1 MMKHRFRT
9 SAIALTALVG
19 SVVASWLGCS
29 PALADKRVALV
40 IGNSAYKSAPKL
52 GNPVNDAALI
62 GGMLKRSGFDT
73 VDVRQDLNAPEMRK
87 ALREFGA
94 RTRDADVAIVYYA
107 GHGLE
112 VDGTNYLIPIDA
124 ALETD
129 TDVYDEALPIDRV
142 LVSIEPAK
150 QLRLVILDACR
161 DNPFSKTMKRTVA
174 SRAIG
179 RGLAKV
185 EPTSPNTMIAF
196 AAKAGSTASDGDS
209 RNSPFA
215 TALADHLPKPG
226 LDLRKAFGFV
236 RDDVLKST
244 ANKQEPFVY
253 GSLGGDDVPLVPAK
267 PVATGPQP
275 NPQSELRRDYE
286 LALQLG
292 TRDGWEAFL
301 AQYPEGF
308 YANLAKGQLNKI
320 GAEETRASAEQ
331 KAKAA
336 EQEKTRL
343 VAERAQKVE
352 QDKAAAAAKTAE
364 EARIAA
370 EKQKQI
376 EQARTEAAEQ
386 QRKVAEAAAAK
397 AQAEKQAAEKAKAE
411 LAARQAAEKAS
422 AEQTAKQTADRQIP
436 EAGSQKVAALA
447 PAPTSNVS
455 AADLA
460 KSVQSELRRVGCLAS
475 AADGEWSSAA
485 QRSLTLFNKYAGTQ
499 FDVKLASVD
508 ALDALKAKP
517 GRVCPL
523 ICNFG
528 FKADGD
534 QCAKIACRA
543 GYRVG
548 DDNECEKIQEKK
560 PVATREN
567 SSRRDAERKATES
580 SPAKPEASGQIIC
593 SSTGCRPVQKGC
605 RLVSGTIPG
614 RVSSNVATG
623 GNFEVCN

>member
-1 MMKHRFRT
+1 MKHTLRAC
-9 SAIALTALVG
+9 SLV
-19 SVVASWLGCS
+19 LGVLAYFAFCCS
-29 PALADKRVALV
+29 PALAEKRVALV
-40 IGNSAYKSAPKL
+40 IGNSAYKNTL
-52 GNPVNDAALI
+52 RLTNPVNDAALI
-62 GGMLKRSGFDT
+62 GDMFKKAGFDA
-73 VDVRQDLNAPEMRK
+73 VDVKTDLNASEMRR
-87 ALREFGA
+87 ALREFAG
-94 RTRDADVAIVYYA
+94 RVRDADMAVIYYA
-107 GHGLE
+107 GHGIEL
-112 VDGTNYLIPIDA
+112 DGTNYLIPTDA

-129 TDVYDEALPIDRV
+129 ADVYDEALPIDRV

-161 DNPFSKTMKRTVA
+161 DNPFAKTMKRTVA

-236 RDDVLKST
+236 RDDVLRST

-267 PVATGPQP
+267 PAATGPQA

-320 GAEETRASAEQ
+320 GAEETRAAAEQ
-331 KAKAA
+331 KARTA
-336 EQEKTRL
+336 EQEKARL
-343 VAERAQKVE
+343 IAERAQKAE
-352 QDKAAAAAKTAE
+352 QEKAAAAAKAAE

-370 EKQKQI
+370 EKKKEI
-376 EQARTEAAEQ
+376 EQARAEAAERE
-386 QRKVAEAAAAK
+386 RKVAEAAAAK
-397 AQAEKQAAEKAKAE
+397 ALAEKQAAEKVKAE
-411 LAARQAAEKAS
+411 LAAKQAAEKA
-422 AEQTAKQTADRQIP
+422 EQAARPAADRQMP
-436 EAGSQKVAALA
+436 EAEQKLA
-447 PAPTSNVS
+447 TLSPAPTSTLS
-455 AADLA
+455 AADLT
-460 KSVQSELRRVGCLAS
+460 KSVQSELRRVGCLSGAAEGDWS
-475 AADGEWSSAA
+475 AAS
-485 QRSLTLFNKYAGTQ
+485 QRSLALFNKYAGTQ
-499 FDVKLASVD
+499 FDAKLASVD

-523 ICNFG
+523 VCNFG

-534 QCAKIACRA
+534 QCVKITCRA

-548 DDNECEKIQEKK
+548 DDNECEKIPEKK
-560 PVATREN
+560 PVATRED
-567 SSRRDAERKATES
+567 SRKRDQGRKEAESATPKS
-580 SPAKPEASGQIIC
+580 QASGQMIC
-593 SSTGCRPVQKGC
+593 TSTGCRPVSKGC
-605 RLVSGTIPG
+605 RIERDPRPG
-614 RVSSNVATG
+614 SAGMSQV
-623 GNFEVCN
+623 EVCH